1 MSSPVV
7 VRDGR
12 ADLCDTY
19 SSSREERVV
28 AGAVLNEREGAEAV
42 RGARRV
48 GWGRAVFGSAC
59 LWAWGFLAY
68 LSPVL
73 IPAERPVG
81 GVGIE
86 VGFFVSQGA
95 VVVAAVAIVLALR
108 KRSVAVGR
116 GVLLVCASLLALASA
131 LLPLTVAIDAP
142 WPLVGCGA
150 ICGVA
155 GTLLGCAWG
164 ARYSLES
171 RDVSAVVM
179 VSFLVAYGIYFAIL
193 LLYVATPFV
202 VAAQVVV
209 VFLPL
214 ASWGLWFWDASA
226 RSGLAPEVSPSSALS
241 TDIAGSPGSSGKA
254 PGEVTAGSR
263 ELHALPWRSLGV
275 IAVAA
280 LVGNVMASVI
290 MGTSYEGADSLY
302 PGGIALCAC
311 IATMAL
317 VPLTAERTAFSV
329 AQLYRITVTFS
340 VVGLVAILV
349 LGAAAVPVGGALVQ
363 GCTLFFQPL
372 VYVVVTRSTRL
383 QGLSPLVAFG
393 VGQALISAVVLA
405 GNLAGKL
412 LFQVAGETP
421 LLLSAVCGAGVLALF
436 FMVVARAAQV
446 GEEGNEEKDGGTE
459 EMEAETRGA
468 DRVKAAAAGRG
479 SSGVAAGERLFE
491 DGGTTEA
498 ATLPNGDCAAGV
510 GAQGEDSCRCFC
522 AGSRTNG
529 PRDGDP
535 LTAGAR
541 SHPSLHRQRAVR
553 DHGHREDPR
562 APHLRE
568 GPGQQPTGTPRQ
580 GGGPLDTSPEIR
592 RSRPSLGG
600 QRFGGY

>member
-12 ADLCDTY
+12 TDLCDTY

-116 GVLLVCASLLALASA
+116 GALLVCASLLALASA

-226 RSGLAPEVSPSSALS
+226 RSGLAPEVFPSSALS

-405 GNLAGKL
+405 GNLVGKL
-412 LFQVAGETP
+412 LFQMAGETP

-510 GAQGEDSCRCFC
+510 GAQGEDSAAVFAR
-522 AGSRTNG
+522 AVG
-529 PRDGDP
+529 
-535 LTAGAR
+535 LTAR
-541 SHPSLHRQRAVR
+541 ETEILSLLVR
-553 DHGHREDPR
+553 GRTLPYIANE
-562 APHLRE
+562 LFVT
-568 GPGQQPTGTPRQ
+568 TGTVKTHVRHIYEKSLVNNRQ
-580 GGGPLDTSPEIR
+580 ELLDKVEAR
-592 RSRPSLGG
+592 
-600 QRFGGY
+600 

>member
-214 ASWGLWFWDASA
+214 ASWGLWFWEASA
-226 RSGLAPEVSPSSALS
+226 RSGLAPEVFPSSALS

-510 GAQGEDSCRCFC
+510 GAQGEDSAAVFAR
-522 AGSRTNG
+522 AVG
-529 PRDGDP
+529 
-535 LTAGAR
+535 LTAR
-541 SHPSLHRQRAVR
+541 ETEILSLLVR
-553 DHGHREDPR
+553 GRTLPYIANE
-562 APHLRE
+562 LFVT
-568 GPGQQPTGTPRQ
+568 TGTVKTHVRHIYEKALVNNRQ
-580 GGGPLDTSPEIR
+580 ELLDKVEAR
-592 RSRPSLGG
+592 
-600 QRFGGY
+600 

>member
-42 RGARRV
+42 WGARRV

-226 RSGLAPEVSPSSALS
+226 RSGLAPEVFPSSALS

-405 GNLAGKL
+405 GNLVGKL
-412 LFQVAGETP
+412 LFQMAGETP

-510 GAQGEDSCRCFC
+510 GAQGEDSAAVFAR
-522 AGSRTNG
+522 AVG
-529 PRDGDP
+529 
-535 LTAGAR
+535 LTAR
-541 SHPSLHRQRAVR
+541 ETEILSLLVR
-553 DHGHREDPR
+553 GRTLPYIANE
-562 APHLRE
+562 LFVT
-568 GPGQQPTGTPRQ
+568 TGTVKTHVRHIYEKSLVNNRQ
-580 GGGPLDTSPEIR
+580 ELLDKVEAR
-592 RSRPSLGG
+592 
-600 QRFGGY
+600 

>member
-68 LSPVL
+68 LGPVL

-226 RSGLAPEVSPSSALS
+226 RSGLAPEVFPSSALS

-510 GAQGEDSCRCFC
+510 GAQGEDSAAVFAR
-522 AGSRTNG
+522 AVG
-529 PRDGDP
+529 
-535 LTAGAR
+535 LTAR
-541 SHPSLHRQRAVR
+541 ETEILSLLVR
-553 DHGHREDPR
+553 GRTLPYIANE
-562 APHLRE
+562 LFVT
-568 GPGQQPTGTPRQ
+568 TGTVKTHVRHIYEKALVNNRQ
-580 GGGPLDTSPEIR
+580 ELLDKVEAR
-592 RSRPSLGG
+592 
-600 QRFGGY
+600 

>member
-12 ADLCDTY
+12 TDLCDTY

-226 RSGLAPEVSPSSALS
+226 RSGLAPEVFPSSALS

-263 ELHALPWRSLGV
+263 ELHAVPWRSLGV

-405 GNLAGKL
+405 GNLVGKL
-412 LFQVAGETP
+412 LFQMAGETP

-510 GAQGEDSCRCFC
+510 GAQGEDSAAVFAR
-522 AGSRTNG
+522 AVG
-529 PRDGDP
+529 
-535 LTAGAR
+535 LTAR
-541 SHPSLHRQRAVR
+541 ETEILSLLVR
-553 DHGHREDPR
+553 GRTLPYIANE
-562 APHLRE
+562 LFVT
-568 GPGQQPTGTPRQ
+568 TGTVKTHVRHIYEKSLVNNRQ
-580 GGGPLDTSPEIR
+580 ELLDKVEAR
-592 RSRPSLGG
+592 
-600 QRFGGY
+600 

>member
-12 ADLCDTY
+12 TDLCDTY
-19 SSSREERVV
+19 SRSREERVV

-226 RSGLAPEVSPSSALS
+226 RSGLAPEVFPSSALS

-405 GNLAGKL
+405 GNLVGKL
-412 LFQVAGETP
+412 LFQMAGETP

-459 EMEAETRGA
+459 ETEAETRGA

-510 GAQGEDSCRCFC
+510 GAQGEDSAAVFAR
-522 AGSRTNG
+522 AVG
-529 PRDGDP
+529 
-535 LTAGAR
+535 LTAR
-541 SHPSLHRQRAVR
+541 ETEILSLLVR
-553 DHGHREDPR
+553 GRTLPYIANE
-562 APHLRE
+562 LFVT
-568 GPGQQPTGTPRQ
+568 TGTVKTHVRHIYEKALVNNRQ
-580 GGGPLDTSPEIR
+580 ELLDKVEAR
-592 RSRPSLGG
+592 
-600 QRFGGY
+600 

>member
-12 ADLCDTY
+12 TDLCDTY

-226 RSGLAPEVSPSSALS
+226 RSGLAPEVFPSSALS

-372 VYVVVTRSTRL
+372 VYVVVMRSTRL

-405 GNLAGKL
+405 GNLVGKL
-412 LFQVAGETP
+412 LFQMAGETP

-510 GAQGEDSCRCFC
+510 GAQGEDSAAVFAR
-522 AGSRTNG
+522 AVG
-529 PRDGDP
+529 
-535 LTAGAR
+535 LTAR
-541 SHPSLHRQRAVR
+541 ETEILSLLVR
-553 DHGHREDPR
+553 GRTLPYIANE
-562 APHLRE
+562 LFVT
-568 GPGQQPTGTPRQ
+568 TGTVKTHVRHIYEKSLVNNRQ
-580 GGGPLDTSPEIR
+580 ELLDKVEAR
-592 RSRPSLGG
+592 
-600 QRFGGY
+600 

>member
-1 MSSPVV
+1 M
-7 VRDGR
+7 
-12 ADLCDTY
+12 
-19 SSSREERVV
+19 

-226 RSGLAPEVSPSSALS
+226 RSGLAPEVFPSSALS

-405 GNLAGKL
+405 GNLVGKL

-510 GAQGEDSCRCFC
+510 GAQGEDSAAVFAR
-522 AGSRTNG
+522 AVG
-529 PRDGDP
+529 
-535 LTAGAR
+535 LTAR
-541 SHPSLHRQRAVR
+541 ETEILSLLVR
-553 DHGHREDPR
+553 GRTLPYIANE
-562 APHLRE
+562 LFVT
-568 GPGQQPTGTPRQ
+568 TGTVKTHVRHIYEKALVNNRQ
-580 GGGPLDTSPEIR
+580 ELLDKVEAR
-592 RSRPSLGG
+592 
-600 QRFGGY
+600 

>member
-1 MSSPVV
+1 M
-7 VRDGR
+7 
-12 ADLCDTY
+12 
-19 SSSREERVV
+19 

-48 GWGRAVFGSAC
+48 GWGRAVLGSAC

-73 IPAERPVG
+73 IPAERPAG

-108 KRSVAVGR
+108 KHSVAVGR
-116 GVLLVCASLLALASA
+116 GVLLACASLLALASA
-131 LLPLTVAIDAP
+131 LLPLTVALDAP

-150 ICGVA
+150 ICGMA

-226 RSGLAPEVSPSSALS
+226 RSGLAPEVFPSSALS

-317 VPLTAERTAFSV
+317 VPLTAERAAFSV

-405 GNLAGKL
+405 GNLVGKL
-412 LFQVAGETP
+412 LFQMAGETP

-436 FMVVARAAQV
+436 FMVVARAAQAGADE
-446 GEEGNEEKDGGTE
+446 GEEAEGDAEKME
-459 EMEAETRGA
+459 EAEEVEEAPRRERGRTGKSSCSPELA
-468 DRVKAAAAGRG
+468 LAEGKGSSVLDEAQEEDPAAAFARAVGLTARETEILSLLARGR
-479 SSGVAAGERLFE
+479 
-491 DGGTTEA
+491 
-498 ATLPNGDCAAGV
+498 TLPYIANELFV
-510 GAQGEDSCRCFC
+510 
-522 AGSRTNG
+522 T
-529 PRDGDP
+529 
-535 LTAGAR
+535 
-541 SHPSLHRQRAVR
+541 
-553 DHGHREDPR
+553 
-562 APHLRE
+562 
-568 GPGQQPTGTPRQ
+568 TGTVKTHVRHIYEKALVNNRQ
-580 GGGPLDTSPEIR
+580 ELLDKVEAR
-592 RSRPSLGG
+592 
-600 QRFGGY
+600 

>member
-12 ADLCDTY
+12 TDLCDTY

-179 VSFLVAYGIYFAIL
+179 VSFLVAYGIYFAVL
-193 LLYVATPFV
+193 LFYVATPFV

-226 RSGLAPEVSPSSALS
+226 RSGLAPEVFPSSALS

-372 VYVVVTRSTRL
+372 VYVVVTRSIRL

-498 ATLPNGDCAAGV
+498 ATLPNGDCAAGA
-510 GAQGEDSCRCFC
+510 GAQGEDSAAVFAR
-522 AGSRTNG
+522 AVE
-529 PRDGDP
+529 
-535 LTAGAR
+535 LTAR
-541 SHPSLHRQRAVR
+541 ETEILSLLVR
-553 DHGHREDPR
+553 GRTLPYIANE
-562 APHLRE
+562 LFVT
-568 GPGQQPTGTPRQ
+568 TGTVKTHVRHIYEKALVNNRQ
-580 GGGPLDTSPEIR
+580 ELLDKVEAR
-592 RSRPSLGG
+592 
-600 QRFGGY
+600 

>member
-19 SSSREERVV
+19 SRSREERVV

-108 KRSVAVGR
+108 KHSVAVGR
-116 GVLLVCASLLALASA
+116 GVLLACASLLALASA

-179 VSFLVAYGIYFAIL
+179 VSFLVAYGIYFAVL

-209 VFLPL
+209 AFLPL

-226 RSGLAPEVSPSSALS
+226 RSGLAPEVFPSSALS

-317 VPLTAERTAFSV
+317 VPLTAERTAFSI

-383 QGLSPLVAFG
+383 RGLSPLVAFG

-405 GNLAGKL
+405 GNLVGKL
-412 LFQVAGETP
+412 LFQMAGETP

-459 EMEAETRGA
+459 ETEAETRGA
-468 DRVKAAAAGRG
+468 DRVKAAAGRG

-510 GAQGEDSCRCFC
+510 GAQGEDSAAVFAR
-522 AGSRTNG
+522 AVG
-529 PRDGDP
+529 
-535 LTAGAR
+535 LTAR
-541 SHPSLHRQRAVR
+541 ETEILSLLVR
-553 DHGHREDPR
+553 GRTLPYIANE
-562 APHLRE
+562 LFVT
-568 GPGQQPTGTPRQ
+568 TGTVKTHVRHIYEKALVNNRQ
-580 GGGPLDTSPEIR
+580 ELLDKVEAR
-592 RSRPSLGG
+592 
-600 QRFGGY
+600 

>member
-1 MSSPVV
+1 M
-7 VRDGR
+7 
-12 ADLCDTY
+12 
-19 SSSREERVV
+19 

-226 RSGLAPEVSPSSALS
+226 RSGLAPEVFSSSALS

-329 AQLYRITVTFS
+329 AQLYRITATFS

-510 GAQGEDSCRCFC
+510 GAQGEDSAAVFAR
-522 AGSRTNG
+522 AVG
-529 PRDGDP
+529 
-535 LTAGAR
+535 LTAR
-541 SHPSLHRQRAVR
+541 ETEILSLLVR
-553 DHGHREDPR
+553 GRTLPYIANE
-562 APHLRE
+562 LFVT
-568 GPGQQPTGTPRQ
+568 TGTVKTHVRHIYEKALVNNRQ
-580 GGGPLDTSPEIR
+580 ELLDKVEAR
-592 RSRPSLGG
+592 
-600 QRFGGY
+600 

>member
-12 ADLCDTY
+12 TDLCDTY
-19 SSSREERVV
+19 SRSREERVV

-226 RSGLAPEVSPSSALS
+226 RSGLAPEVFPSSALS

-405 GNLAGKL
+405 GNLVGKL
-412 LFQVAGETP
+412 LFQMAGETP

-446 GEEGNEEKDGGTE
+446 GADEGEEADGDAEKMEKAEEVE
-459 EMEAETRGA
+459 EAPRRERGRTGKSSCSPELALAEGKGSSVLDEAQEE
-468 DRVKAAAAGRG
+468 DPAAAFARAVGLTARETEILSLLARGR
-479 SSGVAAGERLFE
+479 
-491 DGGTTEA
+491 
-498 ATLPNGDCAAGV
+498 TLPYIANELFV
-510 GAQGEDSCRCFC
+510 
-522 AGSRTNG
+522 T
-529 PRDGDP
+529 
-535 LTAGAR
+535 
-541 SHPSLHRQRAVR
+541 
-553 DHGHREDPR
+553 
-562 APHLRE
+562 
-568 GPGQQPTGTPRQ
+568 TGTVKTHVRHIYEKALVNNRQ
-580 GGGPLDTSPEIR
+580 ELLDKVEAR
-592 RSRPSLGG
+592 
-600 QRFGGY
+600 

>member
-12 ADLCDTY
+12 TDLCDTY

-95 VVVAAVAIVLALR
+95 VMVAAVAIVLALR

-226 RSGLAPEVSPSSALS
+226 RSGLAPEVFPSSALS

-405 GNLAGKL
+405 GNLVGKL
-412 LFQVAGETP
+412 LFQMAGETP

-510 GAQGEDSCRCFC
+510 GAQGEDSAAVFAR
-522 AGSRTNG
+522 AVG
-529 PRDGDP
+529 
-535 LTAGAR
+535 LTAR
-541 SHPSLHRQRAVR
+541 ETEILSLLVR
-553 DHGHREDPR
+553 GRTLPYIANE
-562 APHLRE
+562 LFVT
-568 GPGQQPTGTPRQ
+568 TGTVKTHVRHIYEKSLVNNRQ
-580 GGGPLDTSPEIR
+580 ELLDKVEAR
-592 RSRPSLGG
+592 
-600 QRFGGY
+600 

>member
-12 ADLCDTY
+12 TDLCDTY

-214 ASWGLWFWDASA
+214 ASWGLWFWEASA
-226 RSGLAPEVSPSSALS
+226 RSGLAPEVFPSSALS

-263 ELHALPWRSLGV
+263 ELHAFPWRSLGV

-405 GNLAGKL
+405 GNLVGKL
-412 LFQVAGETP
+412 LFQMAGETP

-510 GAQGEDSCRCFC
+510 GAQGEDSAAVFAR
-522 AGSRTNG
+522 AVG
-529 PRDGDP
+529 
-535 LTAGAR
+535 LTAR
-541 SHPSLHRQRAVR
+541 ETEILSLLVR
-553 DHGHREDPR
+553 GRTLPYIANE
-562 APHLRE
+562 LFVT
-568 GPGQQPTGTPRQ
+568 TGTVKTHVRHIYEKSLVNNRQ
-580 GGGPLDTSPEIR
+580 ELLDKVEAR
-592 RSRPSLGG
+592 
-600 QRFGGY
+600 

>member
-12 ADLCDTY
+12 TDLCDTY

-59 LWAWGFLAY
+59 LWAWGFLLY

-226 RSGLAPEVSPSSALS
+226 RSGLAPEVFPSSALS

-405 GNLAGKL
+405 GNLVGKL
-412 LFQVAGETP
+412 LFQMAGETP

-510 GAQGEDSCRCFC
+510 GAQGEDSAAVFAR
-522 AGSRTNG
+522 AVG
-529 PRDGDP
+529 
-535 LTAGAR
+535 LTAR
-541 SHPSLHRQRAVR
+541 ETEILSLLVR
-553 DHGHREDPR
+553 GRTLPYIANE
-562 APHLRE
+562 LFVT
-568 GPGQQPTGTPRQ
+568 TGTVKTHVRHIYEKSLVNNRQ
-580 GGGPLDTSPEIR
+580 ELLDKVEAR
-592 RSRPSLGG
+592 
-600 QRFGGY
+600 

>member
-226 RSGLAPEVSPSSALS
+226 RSGLAPEVFPSSALS

-349 LGAAAVPVGGALVQ
+349 LGAAAVSVGGALVQ

-436 FMVVARAAQV
+436 FMVVARAAQE

-510 GAQGEDSCRCFC
+510 GAQGEDSAAVFAR
-522 AGSRTNG
+522 AVG
-529 PRDGDP
+529 
-535 LTAGAR
+535 LTAR
-541 SHPSLHRQRAVR
+541 ETEILSLLVR
-553 DHGHREDPR
+553 GRTLPYIANE
-562 APHLRE
+562 LFVT
-568 GPGQQPTGTPRQ
+568 TGTVKTHVRHIYEKALVNNRQ
-580 GGGPLDTSPEIR
+580 ELLDKVEAR
-592 RSRPSLGG
+592 
-600 QRFGGY
+600 

>member
-1 MSSPVV
+1 M
-7 VRDGR
+7 
-12 ADLCDTY
+12 
-19 SSSREERVV
+19 

-226 RSGLAPEVSPSSALS
+226 RSGLAPEVFPSSALS

-254 PGEVTAGSR
+254 PDEVTAGSR

-302 PGGIALCAC
+302 PGGIAPCAC

-510 GAQGEDSCRCFC
+510 GAQGEDSAAVFAR
-522 AGSRTNG
+522 AVG
-529 PRDGDP
+529 
-535 LTAGAR
+535 LTAR
-541 SHPSLHRQRAVR
+541 ETEILSLLVR
-553 DHGHREDPR
+553 GRTLPYIANE
-562 APHLRE
+562 LFVT
-568 GPGQQPTGTPRQ
+568 TGTVKTHVRHIYEKALVNNRQ
-580 GGGPLDTSPEIR
+580 ELLDKVEAR
-592 RSRPSLGG
+592 
-600 QRFGGY
+600 

>member
-12 ADLCDTY
+12 TDLCDTY

-95 VVVAAVAIVLALR
+95 VAVAAVAIVLALR

-226 RSGLAPEVSPSSALS
+226 RSGLAPEVFPSSALS

-254 PGEVTAGSR
+254 PGEVTAGSH

-405 GNLAGKL
+405 GNLVGKL
-412 LFQVAGETP
+412 LFQMAGETP

-510 GAQGEDSCRCFC
+510 GAHGEDSATVFAR
-522 AGSRTNG
+522 AVG
-529 PRDGDP
+529 
-535 LTAGAR
+535 LTAREAEILG
-541 SHPSLHRQRAVR
+541 LLVR
-553 DHGHREDPR
+553 GRTLPYIANE
-562 APHLRE
+562 LFVT
-568 GPGQQPTGTPRQ
+568 TGTVKTHVRHIYEKSLVNNRQ
-580 GGGPLDTSPEIR
+580 ELLDKVEAR
-592 RSRPSLGG
+592 
-600 QRFGGY
+600 

>member
-12 ADLCDTY
+12 TDLCDTY

-179 VSFLVAYGIYFAIL
+179 VSFLVAYGIYFAIP

-226 RSGLAPEVSPSSALS
+226 RSGLAPEVFPSSALS

-405 GNLAGKL
+405 GNLVGKL
-412 LFQVAGETP
+412 LFQMAGETP

-510 GAQGEDSCRCFC
+510 GAQGEDSAAVFAR
-522 AGSRTNG
+522 AVG
-529 PRDGDP
+529 
-535 LTAGAR
+535 LTAR
-541 SHPSLHRQRAVR
+541 ETEILSLLVR
-553 DHGHREDPR
+553 GRTLPYIANE
-562 APHLRE
+562 LFVT
-568 GPGQQPTGTPRQ
+568 TGTVKTHVRHIYEKSLVNNRQ
-580 GGGPLDTSPEIR
+580 ELLDKVEAR
-592 RSRPSLGG
+592 
-600 QRFGGY
+600 

>member
-12 ADLCDTY
+12 TDLCDTY

-48 GWGRAVFGSAC
+48 GWRRAVFGSAC

-226 RSGLAPEVSPSSALS
+226 RSGLAPEVFPSSALS

-510 GAQGEDSCRCFC
+510 GAQGEDSAAVFAR
-522 AGSRTNG
+522 AVG
-529 PRDGDP
+529 
-535 LTAGAR
+535 LTAR
-541 SHPSLHRQRAVR
+541 ETEILSLLVR
-553 DHGHREDPR
+553 GRTLPYIANE
-562 APHLRE
+562 LFVT
-568 GPGQQPTGTPRQ
+568 TGTVKTHVRHIYEKSLVNNRQ
-580 GGGPLDTSPEIR
+580 ELLDKVEAR
-592 RSRPSLGG
+592 
-600 QRFGGY
+600 

>member
-1 MSSPVV
+1 M
-7 VRDGR
+7 
-12 ADLCDTY
+12 
-19 SSSREERVV
+19 

-108 KRSVAVGR
+108 KHSVAVGR

-155 GTLLGCAWG
+155 GMLLGCAWG

-405 GNLAGKL
+405 GNLVGKL
-412 LFQVAGETP
+412 LFQMAGETP

-510 GAQGEDSCRCFC
+510 GAHGEDSATVFAR
-522 AGSRTNG
+522 AVG
-529 PRDGDP
+529 
-535 LTAGAR
+535 LTAREAEILG
-541 SHPSLHRQRAVR
+541 LLVR
-553 DHGHREDPR
+553 GRTLPYIANE
-562 APHLRE
+562 LFVT
-568 GPGQQPTGTPRQ
+568 TGTVKTHVRHIYEKSLVNNRQ
-580 GGGPLDTSPEIR
+580 ELLDKVEAR
-592 RSRPSLGG
+592 
-600 QRFGGY
+600 

>member
-1 MSSPVV
+1 M
-7 VRDGR
+7 
-12 ADLCDTY
+12 
-19 SSSREERVV
+19 

-226 RSGLAPEVSPSSALS
+226 RSGLAPEVFPSSALS

-498 ATLPNGDCAAGV
+498 ATLPNGDCAADV
-510 GAQGEDSCRCFC
+510 GAQGEDSAAVFAR
-522 AGSRTNG
+522 AVG
-529 PRDGDP
+529 
-535 LTAGAR
+535 LTAR
-541 SHPSLHRQRAVR
+541 ETEILSLLVR
-553 DHGHREDPR
+553 GRTLPYIANE
-562 APHLRE
+562 LFVT
-568 GPGQQPTGTPRQ
+568 TGTVKTHVRHIYEKALVNNRQ
-580 GGGPLDTSPEIR
+580 ELLDKVEAR
-592 RSRPSLGG
+592 
-600 QRFGGY
+600 

>member
-1 MSSPVV
+1 M
-7 VRDGR
+7 
-12 ADLCDTY
+12 
-19 SSSREERVV
+19 

-226 RSGLAPEVSPSSALS
+226 RSGLAPEVFPSSALS

-290 MGTSYEGADSLY
+290 MGTSYEGADGLY

-421 LLLSAVCGAGVLALF
+421 LLLSAVCGAGVLALL

-510 GAQGEDSCRCFC
+510 GAQGEDSAAVFAR
-522 AGSRTNG
+522 AVG
-529 PRDGDP
+529 
-535 LTAGAR
+535 LTAR
-541 SHPSLHRQRAVR
+541 ETEILSLLVR
-553 DHGHREDPR
+553 GRTLPYIANE
-562 APHLRE
+562 LFVT
-568 GPGQQPTGTPRQ
+568 TGTVKTHVRHIYEKALVNNRQ
-580 GGGPLDTSPEIR
+580 ELLDKVEAR
-592 RSRPSLGG
+592 
-600 QRFGGY
+600 

>member
-1 MSSPVV
+1 M
-7 VRDGR
+7 
-12 ADLCDTY
+12 
-19 SSSREERVV
+19 

-59 LWAWGFLAY
+59 LWAGGFLAY

-226 RSGLAPEVSPSSALS
+226 RSGLAPEVFPSSALS

-405 GNLAGKL
+405 GNLVGKL
-412 LFQVAGETP
+412 LFQMAGETP

-510 GAQGEDSCRCFC
+510 GAQGEDSAAVFAR
-522 AGSRTNG
+522 AVG
-529 PRDGDP
+529 
-535 LTAGAR
+535 LTAR
-541 SHPSLHRQRAVR
+541 ETEILSLLVR
-553 DHGHREDPR
+553 GRTLPYIANE
-562 APHLRE
+562 LFVT
-568 GPGQQPTGTPRQ
+568 TGTVKTHVRHIYEKSLVNNRQ
-580 GGGPLDTSPEIR
+580 ELLDKVEAR
-592 RSRPSLGG
+592 
-600 QRFGGY
+600 

>member
-1 MSSPVV
+1 M
-7 VRDGR
+7 
-12 ADLCDTY
+12 
-19 SSSREERVV
+19 

-226 RSGLAPEVSPSSALS
+226 RSGLAPEVFPSSALS

-254 PGEVTAGSR
+254 PSEVTAGSR

-405 GNLAGKL
+405 GNLVGKL
-412 LFQVAGETP
+412 LFQMAGETP

-446 GEEGNEEKDGGTE
+446 GEEGNEEKDGGTK

-510 GAQGEDSCRCFC
+510 GAQGEDSAAVFAR
-522 AGSRTNG
+522 AVG
-529 PRDGDP
+529 
-535 LTAGAR
+535 LTAR
-541 SHPSLHRQRAVR
+541 ETEILSLLVR
-553 DHGHREDPR
+553 GRTLPYIANE
-562 APHLRE
+562 LFVT
-568 GPGQQPTGTPRQ
+568 TGTVKTHVRHIYEKSLVNNRQ
-580 GGGPLDTSPEIR
+580 ELLDKVEAR
-592 RSRPSLGG
+592 
-600 QRFGGY
+600 

>member
-12 ADLCDTY
+12 TDLCDTY
-19 SSSREERVV
+19 SRSREERVV

-42 RGARRV
+42 RGAHRV
-48 GWGRAVFGSAC
+48 GWGRAVLGSAC

-73 IPAERPVG
+73 IPVERPAG

-108 KRSVAVGR
+108 KHSVAVGR

-179 VSFLVAYGIYFAIL
+179 VSFLVAYGIYFAVL

-226 RSGLAPEVSPSSALS
+226 RSGLAPEVFPSSALS

-317 VPLTAERTAFSV
+317 VPLTAERTAFSI

-405 GNLAGKL
+405 GNLVGKL
-412 LFQVAGETP
+412 LFQMAGETP

-510 GAQGEDSCRCFC
+510 GAQGEDSAAVFAR
-522 AGSRTNG
+522 AVG
-529 PRDGDP
+529 
-535 LTAGAR
+535 LTAR
-541 SHPSLHRQRAVR
+541 ETEILSLLVR
-553 DHGHREDPR
+553 GRTLPYIANE
-562 APHLRE
+562 LFVT
-568 GPGQQPTGTPRQ
+568 TGTVKTHVRHIYEKALVNNRQ
-580 GGGPLDTSPEIR
+580 ELLDKVEAR
-592 RSRPSLGG
+592 
-600 QRFGGY
+600 

>member
-12 ADLCDTY
+12 TDLCDTY

-226 RSGLAPEVSPSSALS
+226 RSGLAPEVFPSSALS

-372 VYVVVTRSTRL
+372 VYVVVTRGTRL

-405 GNLAGKL
+405 GNLVGKL
-412 LFQVAGETP
+412 LFQMAGETP

-510 GAQGEDSCRCFC
+510 GAQGEDSAAVFAR
-522 AGSRTNG
+522 AVG
-529 PRDGDP
+529 
-535 LTAGAR
+535 LTAR
-541 SHPSLHRQRAVR
+541 ETEILSLLVR
-553 DHGHREDPR
+553 GRTLPYIANE
-562 APHLRE
+562 LFVT
-568 GPGQQPTGTPRQ
+568 TGTVKTHVRHIYEKSLVNNRQ
-580 GGGPLDTSPEIR
+580 ELLDKVEAR
-592 RSRPSLGG
+592 
-600 QRFGGY
+600 

>member
-1 MSSPVV
+1 M
-7 VRDGR
+7 
-12 ADLCDTY
+12 
-19 SSSREERVV
+19 

-226 RSGLAPEVSPSSALS
+226 RSGLAPEVFPSSALS

-372 VYVVVTRSTRL
+372 VYVVVMRSTRL

-405 GNLAGKL
+405 GNLVGKL
-412 LFQVAGETP
+412 LFQMAGETP

-510 GAQGEDSCRCFC
+510 GAQGEDSAAVFAR
-522 AGSRTNG
+522 AVG
-529 PRDGDP
+529 
-535 LTAGAR
+535 LTAR
-541 SHPSLHRQRAVR
+541 ETEILSLLVR
-553 DHGHREDPR
+553 GRTLPYIANE
-562 APHLRE
+562 LFVT
-568 GPGQQPTGTPRQ
+568 TGTVKTHVRHIYEKSLVNNRQ
-580 GGGPLDTSPEIR
+580 ELLDKVEAR
-592 RSRPSLGG
+592 
-600 QRFGGY
+600 

>member
-226 RSGLAPEVSPSSALS
+226 RLGLAPEVFPSSALS

-510 GAQGEDSCRCFC
+510 GAQGEDSAAVFAR
-522 AGSRTNG
+522 AVG
-529 PRDGDP
+529 
-535 LTAGAR
+535 LTAR
-541 SHPSLHRQRAVR
+541 ETEILSLLVR
-553 DHGHREDPR
+553 GRTLPYIANE
-562 APHLRE
+562 LFVT
-568 GPGQQPTGTPRQ
+568 TGTVKTHVRHIYEKALVNNRQ
-580 GGGPLDTSPEIR
+580 ELLDKVEAR
-592 RSRPSLGG
+592 
-600 QRFGGY
+600 

>member
-12 ADLCDTY
+12 ADLCDPY

-226 RSGLAPEVSPSSALS
+226 RSGLAPEVFPSSALS

-405 GNLAGKL
+405 GNLVGKL
-412 LFQVAGETP
+412 LFQMAGETP

-510 GAQGEDSCRCFC
+510 GAQGEDSAAVFAR
-522 AGSRTNG
+522 AVG
-529 PRDGDP
+529 
-535 LTAGAR
+535 LTAR
-541 SHPSLHRQRAVR
+541 ETEILSLLVR
-553 DHGHREDPR
+553 GRTLPYIANE
-562 APHLRE
+562 LFVT
-568 GPGQQPTGTPRQ
+568 TGTVKTHVRHIYEKALVNNRQ
-580 GGGPLDTSPEIR
+580 ELLDKVEAR
-592 RSRPSLGG
+592 
-600 QRFGGY
+600 

>member
-1 MSSPVV
+1 M
-7 VRDGR
+7 
-12 ADLCDTY
+12 
-19 SSSREERVV
+19 

-226 RSGLAPEVSPSSALS
+226 RSGLAPEVFPSSALS

-405 GNLAGKL
+405 GNLVGKL
-412 LFQVAGETP
+412 LFQMAGETP

-510 GAQGEDSCRCFC
+510 GAQGEESAAVFAR
-522 AGSRTNG
+522 AVG
-529 PRDGDP
+529 
-535 LTAGAR
+535 LTAR
-541 SHPSLHRQRAVR
+541 ETEILSLLVR
-553 DHGHREDPR
+553 GRTLPYIANE
-562 APHLRE
+562 LFVT
-568 GPGQQPTGTPRQ
+568 TGTVKTHVRHIYEKSLVNNRQ
-580 GGGPLDTSPEIR
+580 ELLDKVEAR
-592 RSRPSLGG
+592 
-600 QRFGGY
+600 

>member
-12 ADLCDTY
+12 TDLCDTY

-28 AGAVLNEREGAEAV
+28 AGAVLTEREGAEAV

-226 RSGLAPEVSPSSALS
+226 RSGLAPEVFPSSALS

-317 VPLTAERTAFSV
+317 GPLTAERTAFSV

-405 GNLAGKL
+405 GNLVGKL
-412 LFQVAGETP
+412 LFQMAGETP

-510 GAQGEDSCRCFC
+510 GAQGEDSAAVFAR
-522 AGSRTNG
+522 AVG
-529 PRDGDP
+529 
-535 LTAGAR
+535 LTAR
-541 SHPSLHRQRAVR
+541 ETEILSLLVR
-553 DHGHREDPR
+553 GRTLPYIANE
-562 APHLRE
+562 LFVT
-568 GPGQQPTGTPRQ
+568 TGTVKTHVRHIYEKSLVNNRQ
-580 GGGPLDTSPEIR
+580 ELLDKVEAR
-592 RSRPSLGG
+592 
-600 QRFGGY
+600 

>member
-12 ADLCDTY
+12 TDLCDTY
-19 SSSREERVV
+19 SRSREERVV

-226 RSGLAPEVSPSSALS
+226 RSGLAPEVFPSSALS

-446 GEEGNEEKDGGTE
+446 GADEGEEADGDAEKMEKAEEVE
-459 EMEAETRGA
+459 EAPRRERGRTGKSSCSPELALAEGKGSSVLDEAQEE
-468 DRVKAAAAGRG
+468 DPAAAFARAVGLTARETEILSLLARGR
-479 SSGVAAGERLFE
+479 
-491 DGGTTEA
+491 
-498 ATLPNGDCAAGV
+498 TLPYIANELFV
-510 GAQGEDSCRCFC
+510 
-522 AGSRTNG
+522 T
-529 PRDGDP
+529 
-535 LTAGAR
+535 
-541 SHPSLHRQRAVR
+541 
-553 DHGHREDPR
+553 
-562 APHLRE
+562 
-568 GPGQQPTGTPRQ
+568 TGTVKTHVRHIYEKALVNNRQ
-580 GGGPLDTSPEIR
+580 ELLDKVEAR
-592 RSRPSLGG
+592 
-600 QRFGGY
+600 

>member
-226 RSGLAPEVSPSSALS
+226 RSGLAPEVFPSSALS

-421 LLLSAVCGAGVLALF
+421 LLLSTVCGAGVLALF

-510 GAQGEDSCRCFC
+510 GAQGEDSAAVFAR
-522 AGSRTNG
+522 AVG
-529 PRDGDP
+529 
-535 LTAGAR
+535 LTAR
-541 SHPSLHRQRAVR
+541 ETEILSLLVR
-553 DHGHREDPR
+553 GRTLPYIANE
-562 APHLRE
+562 LFVT
-568 GPGQQPTGTPRQ
+568 TGTVKTHVRHIYEKALVNNRQ
-580 GGGPLDTSPEIR
+580 ELLDKVEAR
-592 RSRPSLGG
+592 
-600 QRFGGY
+600 

>member
-1 MSSPVV
+1 M
-7 VRDGR
+7 
-12 ADLCDTY
+12 
-19 SSSREERVV
+19 

-48 GWGRAVFGSAC
+48 VWGRAVFGSAC

-226 RSGLAPEVSPSSALS
+226 RSGLAPEVFPSSALS

-510 GAQGEDSCRCFC
+510 GAQGEDSAAVFAR
-522 AGSRTNG
+522 AVG
-529 PRDGDP
+529 
-535 LTAGAR
+535 LTAR
-541 SHPSLHRQRAVR
+541 ETEILSLLVR
-553 DHGHREDPR
+553 GRTLPYIANE
-562 APHLRE
+562 LFVT
-568 GPGQQPTGTPRQ
+568 TGTVKTHVRHIYEKALVNNRQ
-580 GGGPLDTSPEIR
+580 ELLDKVEAR
-592 RSRPSLGG
+592 
-600 QRFGGY
+600 

>member
-12 ADLCDTY
+12 TDLCDTY

-108 KRSVAVGR
+108 KHSVAVGR
-116 GVLLVCASLLALASA
+116 GVLLACASLLALASA

-179 VSFLVAYGIYFAIL
+179 VSFLVAYGIYFAVL

-209 VFLPL
+209 VFLPI

-226 RSGLAPEVSPSSALS
+226 RSGLAPEVFPSSALS

-317 VPLTAERTAFSV
+317 VPLTAERAAFSV

-349 LGAAAVPVGGALVQ
+349 LGAAAVPVGGALAQ

-436 FMVVARAAQV
+436 FIVVARAAQV

-510 GAQGEDSCRCFC
+510 GAQGEDSAAVFAR
-522 AGSRTNG
+522 AVG
-529 PRDGDP
+529 
-535 LTAGAR
+535 LTAR
-541 SHPSLHRQRAVR
+541 ETEILSLLVR
-553 DHGHREDPR
+553 GRTLPYIANE
-562 APHLRE
+562 LFVT
-568 GPGQQPTGTPRQ
+568 TGTVKTHVRHIYEKALVNNRQ
-580 GGGPLDTSPEIR
+580 ELLDKVEAR
-592 RSRPSLGG
+592 
-600 QRFGGY
+600 

>member
-1 MSSPVV
+1 M
-7 VRDGR
+7 
-12 ADLCDTY
+12 
-19 SSSREERVV
+19 

-226 RSGLAPEVSPSSALS
+226 RSGLAPEVFPSSALS
-241 TDIAGSPGSSGKA
+241 TDIAGSSGSSGKA

-405 GNLAGKL
+405 GNLVGKL
-412 LFQVAGETP
+412 LFQMAGETP

-510 GAQGEDSCRCFC
+510 GAQGEDSAAVFAR
-522 AGSRTNG
+522 AVG
-529 PRDGDP
+529 
-535 LTAGAR
+535 LTAR
-541 SHPSLHRQRAVR
+541 ETEILSLLVR
-553 DHGHREDPR
+553 GRTLPYIANE
-562 APHLRE
+562 LFVT
-568 GPGQQPTGTPRQ
+568 TGTVKTHVRHIYEKSLVNNRQ
-580 GGGPLDTSPEIR
+580 ELLDKVEAR
-592 RSRPSLGG
+592 
-600 QRFGGY
+600 

>member
-1 MSSPVV
+1 M
-7 VRDGR
+7 
-12 ADLCDTY
+12 
-19 SSSREERVV
+19 

-226 RSGLAPEVSPSSALS
+226 RSGLAPEVFPSSALS

-340 VVGLVAILV
+340 VVGLAAILV

-510 GAQGEDSCRCFC
+510 GAQGEDSAAVFAR
-522 AGSRTNG
+522 AVG
-529 PRDGDP
+529 
-535 LTAGAR
+535 LTAR
-541 SHPSLHRQRAVR
+541 ETEILSLLVR
-553 DHGHREDPR
+553 GRTLPYIANE
-562 APHLRE
+562 LFVT
-568 GPGQQPTGTPRQ
+568 TGTVKTHVRHIYEKALVNNRQ
-580 GGGPLDTSPEIR
+580 ELLDKVEAR
-592 RSRPSLGG
+592 
-600 QRFGGY
+600 